1 MTATRSPSRVTLVV
15 IVSTLGT
22 IAGCG
27 RPDAS
32 TGAEVRSAGG
42 DVRENEQGRVDF
54 IFFEGPSTTD
64 DSLRPLAD
72 DLPRLKALKRIQLLG
87 TNVTGPGLD
96 VFRGLTQVQAV
107 DLSNS
112 PVTDAGL
119 AAIVSL
125 GQLVT
130 LNLSGT
136 KVTDA
141 GLSQLASLKS
151 LRILD
156 LSNTAVTD
164 AGLKT
169 LAQLPALK
177 SLRLKGAPVTP
188 RGVQTLK
195 ASLPGLSV
203 VDR

>member
-1 MTATRSPSRVTLVV
+1 MTRNLSLLHVALPLVAFTWFSV
-15 IVSTLGT
+15 
-22 IAGCG
+22 AGCG

-32 TGAEVRSAGG
+32 SGAEVRSAGG

-87 TNVTGPGLD
+87 TAVSGPGLD

-112 PVTDAGL
+112 PVADAGL
-119 AAIVSL
+119 DAIVSL
-125 GQLVT
+125 AQLVT

-136 KVTDA
+136 KVTDT
-141 GLSQLASLKS
+141 GLTHLVVLKS

-164 AGLKT
+164 AGLKS

-177 SLRLKGAPVTP
+177 SLRLKGTPVTP
-188 RGVQTLK
+188 RGVQALK